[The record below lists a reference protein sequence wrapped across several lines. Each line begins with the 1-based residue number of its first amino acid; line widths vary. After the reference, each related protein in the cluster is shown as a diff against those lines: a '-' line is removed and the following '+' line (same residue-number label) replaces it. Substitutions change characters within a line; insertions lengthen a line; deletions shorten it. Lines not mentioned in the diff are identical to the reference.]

1 MGTQP
6 GHGEEKE
13 RERENAPMQASGF
26 ISTGVK
32 GRGWAEF
39 CVFIPICQV
48 KLEKE
53 NTNGSVI

>member
-26 ISTGVK
+26 ISTEVK
-32 GRGWAEF
+32 GRGWAEI
-39 CVFIPICQV
+39 CVFIPIC
-48 KLEKE
+48 
-53 NTNGSVI
+53 